1 MVKKPPMEIMLKSE
15 PLNFT
20 NKVCCMAT
28 EKHIMKTENCRKI
41 AFIRMVKKTVKQFGI
56 LNGYSKEYNSKGA
69 ILREGN
75 FKNDN
80 EEGEWIMYED
90 SNVTKKVIY
99 KSGEIIKSS
108 VVAPAKAK

>member
-1 MVKKPPMEIMLKSE
+1 MVKKDGKAVWYLQSGQPSVEY
-15 PLNFT
+15 T
-20 NKVCCMAT
+20 YTDGV
-28 EKHIMKTENCRKI
+28 
-41 AFIRMVKKTVKQFGI
+41 
-56 LNGYSKEYNSKGA
+56 LNGYSKEFNSKGA

>member
-1 MVKKPPMEIMLKSE
+1 
-15 PLNFT
+15 
-20 NKVCCMAT
+20 
-28 EKHIMKTENCRKI
+28 MKTENCRKI
-41 AFIRMVKKTVKQFGI
+41 AFIRMVSTDTKIDLK
-56 LNGYSKEYNSKGA
+56 LNSKEYNSKGA